1 MDKENILLKIDQL
14 IQDKLNTIKDKVKE
28 NINGKMAVYMMVL
41 GEMTE
46 WKEQEFLLT
55 CQMYLQEL
63 LRITIFIKMVNLLI
77 HLLQKVNIKIF
88 FYSRKNN
95 KCLEKLLITKIFL
108 YLNVIMILK
117 KCTRLYIKL
126 INIIEL
132 H

>member
-63 LRITIFIKMVNLLI
+63 LRITIFIKMVNL
-77 HLLQKVNIKIF
+77 
-88 FYSRKNN
+88 
-95 KCLEKLLITKIFL
+95 
-108 YLNVIMILK
+108 
-117 KCTRLYIKL
+117 
-126 INIIEL
+126 
-132 H
+132 